1 MKFFAQDIFAQDI
14 CNACACAR
22 ILFVGNVSAPRALN
36 ARGQRVQHTVL
47 ELFQRENRLGVLE
60 EELGLAQLR
69 FGRFQTELPGDLF
82 ENGAAAICAMQKE
95 AEEIRQRKR

>member
-1 MKFFAQDIFAQDI
+1 MQNFLLQDIFERER
-14 CNACACAR
+14 AR

-47 ELFQRENRLGVLE
+47 ELFQREDRLGVLE

-69 FGRFQTELPGDLF
+69 LGRFQPELPGDLF
-82 ENGAAAICAMQKE
+82 ENGATAVCTRE
-95 AEEIRQRKR
+95 RKR